1 MAGVG
6 SLLSEKKLDRSLSSH
21 RIAVLAKSLIDSSHG
36 LFGVSRRSEGEK
48 ILNDRHKG
56 MSRETPSQCSYM
68 IDDTTTLA

>member
-36 LFGVSRRSEGEK
+36 LFNVSRHQRKGEN
-48 ILNDRHKG
+48 LERLSQGNVERNALPMFVYDR
-56 MSRETPSQCSYM
+56 
-68 IDDTTTLA
+68 